1 MAEVSGPSVH
11 FSYETVG
18 DGFPLVLAPGPQD
31 VWSPY
36 IPLLGE
42 LCRTIVYTAHALA
55 EVHPAE
61 GLHPSARAAEMLGA
75 FLDILGLERVYL
87 ASHIVSWPMA
97 LYFALHCPG
106 RLEGLVLIGEHN
118 VATDAVDGIMS
129 LEAHLPTIAVPTLV
143 VSAAEAFAALPYA
156 DFLTAHLPRCTRL
169 VVSDATPA
177 ASSGTPALRLAHA
190 MMRFLLQTPAQPRTW
205 GLVSALSAADATR
218 GVFPAHGTESLSLLR
233 RYHFRME
240 CK

>member
-87 ASHIVSWPMA
+87 ASQVASWHMA
-97 LYFALHCPG
+97 LHFALHYSG
-106 RLEGLVLIGEHN
+106 HLEGLVLIGAHN
-118 VATDAVDGIMS
+118 MAMDAACSIMS
-129 LEAHLPTIAVPTLV
+129 LEARLPTIAVPTLV
-143 VSAAEAFAALPYA
+143 VSEAEALAALPYA

-169 VVSDATPA
+169 VVSDAPPA
-177 ASSGTPALRLAHA
+177 ASSGTPALRLGHA
-190 MMRFLLQTPAQPRTW
+190 VMRFLLHCERQRN
-205 GLVSALSAADATR
+205 LVR
-218 GVFPAHGTESLSLLR
+218 GASFLL
-233 RYHFRME
+233 
-240 CK
+240 